1 MNMTMRKYILVL
13 AAVLLW
19 TGCSYYKGNPEF
31 DEDEIPYIYCEST
44 GAVNVYAGQPYE
56 VVLVVTPS
64 DGSVQCR
71 WSLDG
76 ETIAE
81 TSSLSAV
88 APEEPGQYQ
97 LLFEAQRGEQFNTR
111 SFTLYVQ
118 ALVEEEP
125 EEPDQPDQPAEPD
138 QPQIDPAQSVIHLN
152 IRSFPSRGAN
162 VLVSAPTLNAADGF
176 KLSVTDD
183 TVTATESEGSTLFA
197 YQGTGKYGQTKVL
210 DLVAPAG
217 VTSDI
222 SVKIY
227 TVSEDTEIVYAE
239 KTVQGLVLEGGK
251 KTELDFVT
259 SILLADFEGEKA
271 AISDQT
277 GKWTVSDNPATSS
290 TVNPSAK
297 AYYSSGWAGTEGNIE
312 VPYFTL
318 NPSVSNTAIP
328 NVALR
333 SYARAAAV
341 KMYVGA
347 DAGKYFP
354 FVRIG
359 WSGSYFLPKYINGQS
374 VTADNAASLV
384 KADDWNTM
392 VWEYSQWKPEPFEM
406 NIFCIR
412 PVKDA
417 EGNDPSVEG
426 ERKIYYDD
434 FELLF

>member
-1 MNMTMRKYILVL
+1 MRKYILVL

-125 EEPDQPDQPAEPD
+125 EEPDQPAEPEE
-138 QPQIDPAQSVIHLN
+138 PEIDESKSVLRLN
-152 IRSFPSRGAN
+152 IRSFPSCGAN
-162 VLVSAPTLNAADGF
+162 VLVSASGLNAADGF
-176 KLSVTDD
+176 KASLEDGDVT
-183 TVTATESEGSTLFA
+183 VTESEGSTLFA
-197 YQGTGKYGQTKVL
+197 FPSTGRYGETRKL
-210 DLVAPAG
+210 DIVVPAG
-217 VTSDI
+217 TSGDM
-222 SVKIY
+222 SFKIY
-227 TVSEDTEIVYAE
+227 AVSGESELVYAE
-239 KTVQGLVLEGGK
+239 RFVEGLVLAGGSR
-251 KTELDFVT
+251 TTVDFVT
-259 SILLADFEGEKA
+259 SIVLADFESDKA

-277 GKWTVSDNPATSS
+277 GKWTIADNPMKSS
-290 TVNPSAK
+290 EANSSAH
-297 AYYSSGWAGTEGNIE
+297 AYYSSGFAGTEGAITAPMFN
-312 VPYFTL
+312 L
-318 NPSVSNTAIP
+318 NASTDNASIP
-328 NVALR
+328 NIALR
-333 SYARAAAV
+333 PYARAASV
-341 KMYVGA
+341 KMYVGN
-347 DAGKYFP
+347 DAGKYWP
-354 FVRIG
+354 NVRIG
-359 WSGSYFLPKYINGQS
+359 WSGSYFMPRYINGQE
-374 VTADNAASLV
+374 VTSDNAASAL
-384 KADDWNTM
+384 KIDDWNILLWDYTL
-392 VWEYSQWKPEPFEM
+392 WGAEPFTM
-406 NIFCIR
+406 NVFCIR
-412 PVKDA
+412 PICNA
-417 EGNDPSVEG
+417 SGEGTSEAG